1 MLTVPSYICL
11 AWVMLRSMD
20 PGHVRSRLRVVIC
33 DDHRAMRE
41 ALAGYLLT
49 QPGIA
54 AAHAA
59 ATADEAL
66 HLVRHGADVLVLD
79 LRLADENGLELLEA
93 MQNLGMSVPVLVLG
107 TQEDVELVAHA
118 LALGA
123 LGYLPK
129 TASPHMLYE
138 AVLTVHHGC
147 AVIPDV
153 ALGTLLH
160 EIRGQMR
167 AIEDSRAQ
175 LARLTARERDV
186 LRLLSNGQNRVEIA
200 RRLEI
205 SANTV
210 RTHIRQLLMKLGVN
224 SQLAAAA
231 RGREM
236 YRVAGRRVT
245 ADWVLSRVG

>member
-1 MLTVPSYICL
+1 MNTMRKP
-11 AWVMLRSMD
+11 
-20 PGHVRSRLRVVIC
+20 LRVVIC
-33 DDHRAMRE
+33 DDHRTMRE
-41 ALAGYLLT
+41 ALAGYLAT

-54 AAHAA
+54 VAHTA

-66 HLVRHGADVLVLD
+66 RLVRQDADVLVLD

-107 TQEDVELVAHA
+107 TQNDFELVAHA

-129 TASPHMLYE
+129 TASPQMLYE
-138 AVLTVHHGC
+138 AVLAVFNGR

-153 ALGTLLH
+153 ALGELLH
-160 EIRGQMR
+160 EIRSQMR
-167 AIEDSRAQ
+167 AIEESRAQ

-186 LRLLSNGQNRVEIA
+186 LRLLSNGMDRVEIA

-205 SANTV
+205 SGNTV

-236 YRVAGRRVT
+236 FRIAGRRVA
-245 ADWVLSRVG
+245 ADHWPGMHVIDLRDETVAARRNH